1 MRDCRAADC
10 VHQVEVESDLHVILQ
25 LRDRIEREKGAGSMP
40 DSCIEDK
47 RGIDNLLQSI
57 VIEVRVPDDPP

>member
-1 MRDCRAADC
+1 
-10 VHQVEVESDLHVILQ
+10 
-25 LRDRIEREKGAGSMP
+25 MP

-57 VIEVRVPDDPP
+57 VSIVIEVRVPDDPP